1 MFEAAKEQFVG
12 ALRWSERYTKTDM
25 VYLAESGFWLNLTSI
40 LLSLFAFGLYI
51 VFANTLSKETFG
63 TYQYLLTL
71 AALVSSFT
79 LTGMNFAVM
88 QAVPRGFEGTFQK
101 AVSAQIRFGII
112 ALIVSCLGALYY
124 ILQGNFLLAK
134 GLLIIGFFVPFISA
148 FNTFGSYLVG
158 KKMFKESFLYSM
170 CLYVPLYALL
180 AITAFTI
187 GNPLVLLGVNLGVQ
201 AILLAAIYRSILRV
215 AAPNDAV
222 DSESLS
228 FGKRLS
234 AVNFLGA
241 AVGQIDNLLA
251 FHYLGPVPLA
261 VYSFATAIP
270 DRLGGLLK
278 FIYTAALPKFAV
290 RPLEEIQSGIFG
302 KVWRT
307 ALVALVAAVAY
318 ALVAPL
324 FFKLFFPAYASSVP
338 YSQLY
343 ALTMLSYAT
352 NIWVAALISQRFLR
366 EYAIF
371 SISTSVVQTIIQL
384 AGILIW
390 GLWGLIVAK
399 LISNLLSGAVAS
411 VLFLLKRDR
420 DVTSS

>member
-1 MFEAAKEQFVG
+1 
-12 ALRWSERYTKTDM
+12 
-25 VYLAESGFWLNLTSI
+25 
-40 LLSLFAFGLYI
+40 
-51 VFANTLSKETFG
+51 
-63 TYQYLLTL
+63 
-71 AALVSSFT
+71 
-79 LTGMNFAVM
+79 M

-384 AGILIW
+384 GGILIW